1 MRSAVLVLGLL
12 VAVIAVAALLVRSPV
27 SSAAPGQTIVS
38 LTFDD
43 GRTTQYSVRAPLAAH
58 GMRGTFFVNS
68 GEVAATP
75 GGFYMTWVQIHDL
88 GSDGNEITGHSLTH
102 PHLTQLSTDAL
113 RHEICDD
120 RTNLLNQGFSP
131 VLSFAYPYAE
141 YNAAVESMV
150 AQCGYISARTV
161 GGLRSGNQCSGCPTA
176 ETIPPL
182 DAYATRTPQDVS
194 STTTLAQME
203 TYVTQAEQ
211 NGGGWVQLVFH
222 GIGDRGGV
230 PLAQFTAFLDWLQPR
245 AANGTVVETVYD
257 AMTGGQPPG
266 QDTFPPSTTIACNG
280 SACSGWYGG
289 AVSVS
294 LSATDFGGS
303 GVAATR
309 YTTDGTDP
317 TESSPVY
324 SAPFP
329 VSAST
334 TVRFRSWDNAGN
346 VEATKAQTVQI
357 DTTAPAVSIT
367 APIAGAVITAPNV
380 TITATAGDGASGV
393 RQVTFYVDNTALG
406 TTSTSPYQFRW
417 RARNS
422 GSGQHVLT
430 AVATDAAG
438 NSATSAPVPVTVR

>member
-12 VAVIAVAALLVRSPV
+12 VSVSAVAALLVRSPAT
-27 SSAAPGQTIVS
+27 SAAPGQTIVS

-43 GRTTQYSVRAPLAAH
+43 GRTTQYSARAPLAAH
-58 GMRGTFFVNS
+58 GMHGTFFVNS
-68 GEVAATP
+68 GVVAPTP
-75 GGFYMTWVQIHDL
+75 GGFYMTWAQIHDL

-102 PHLTQLSTDAL
+102 PHLTQLSTADL

-131 VLSFAYPYAE
+131 VLSFAYPFAE

-150 AQCGYISARTV
+150 NQCGYLSARTV
-161 GGLRSGNQCSGCPTA
+161 GGLRSGNQCSGCPFA
-176 ETIPPL
+176 ETLPPL
-182 DAYATRTPQDVS
+182 DAYATRTPEDISS
-194 STTTLAQME
+194 STSLAQME

-230 PLAQFTAFLDWLQPR
+230 PLNQFTAFLDWLQPR
-245 AANGTVVETVYD
+245 AANGTVTQTVYE

-280 SACSGWYGG
+280 SACSGWYGA
-289 AVSVS
+289 AVTVS

-303 GVAATR
+303 GLAVTR

-317 TESSPVY
+317 TESSNAY
-324 SAPFP
+324 SASFQ
-329 VSAST
+329 VFAATS
-334 TVRFRSWDNAGN
+334 VKFRSWDNAGN
-346 VEATKAQTVQI
+346 AEATKAQAIQI
-357 DTTAPAVSIT
+357 DTIGPAVTIT
-367 APIAGAVITAPNV
+367 APTAGAVLTSPNV
-380 TITATAGDGASGV
+380 TITAAASDSGSGM
-393 RQVTFYVDNTALG
+393 RQVAFFVDNTALG
-406 TTSTSPYQFRW
+406 TSSTAPYQIRW

-430 AVATDAAG
+430 AVATDVAG
-438 NSATSAPVPVTVR
+438 NSTTSAPVTVTVR